1 MIAQALRR
9 RCATC
14 EGAGEVTV
22 NDTNPHGYGPDPQ
35 CDEDV
40 PCPVTDC
47 IDGWVPV
54 EGATLYLEG
63 PGKATLELD
72 VDADGMIADARPGR
86 GGQWVGA
93 IVVGAERLEVGDT
106 LRTRRPGSAAQTQ
119 QWRVTALEYAE

>member
-86 GGQWVGA
+86 AASGWAPSWSAPSGWRSATRCARAGRAPPPRPSNGA
-93 IVVGAERLEVGDT
+93 
-106 LRTRRPGSAAQTQ
+106 
-119 QWRVTALEYAE
+119 